1 MKGERESMGRA
12 KAEGIG
18 LPDARVFPYR
28 SKLLSSLSALILMW
42 DSPVLQGEIL
52 AKSGEAI
59 DQPAHQA
66 LRHLLAWGPTRPSV
80 LAEVI
85 GTGASNVSKII
96 GRLDQDGLV
105 ERGTDDDDGRATVIT
120 LTTRGEEAARGVYA
134 LGDRMI
140 AEVLE
145 GWSLG
150 DVRRYTALTER
161 FVTDAITST
170 MQMRER
176 GLRGES
182 R

>member
-1 MKGERESMGRA
+1 MKGERDAKGRA
-12 KAEGIG
+12 DVGG
-18 LPDARVFPYR
+18 TDLPDARGFPYR

-105 ERGTDDDDGRATVIT
+105 ERGADDDDGRVTVIS
-120 LTTRGEEAARGVYA
+120 LTPLGEEAARGVYA

-150 DVRRYTALTER
+150 DVRRYTTLTER

-170 MQMRER
+170 ARMRER
-176 GLRGES
+176 GLRP
-182 R
+182 